1 MSQHRT
7 SRTAPSQV
15 FGSGRLAIVLA
26 TLALIG
32 GCQPQGDHT
41 AAGRQ
46 YLEGGQYR
54 EAIIEFKNAVQAE
67 PGSASARV
75 HLADALE
82 RTHDLAGAE
91 QQLRKAVEANGP
103 ENLVLRIA
111 SIQLDRT
118 EFDKLIREFKDR
130 RLADKPDDSRLRAL
144 VAIAY
149 VGQKQPARAQEQLQ
163 GVVDTPEV
171 TLARAQLLA
180 ATGQVPQA
188 LALLTALADQAQGD
202 TQMPWWLLRATA
214 RLAGAA
220 GDASRSLESIR
231 QAHAA
236 APWNWGV
243 TGEYAEALVNAGKT
257 DEAAAVRDQLRK
269 QAPNYFWTHYLDA
282 LLFARA
288 GRVDESH
295 AAALRALVMS
305 PHHLPVG
312 LLAASA
318 ELSKGDLLLADKR
331 LQTLAQ
337 EHPRSLPALRML
349 VQSKV
354 RSRKPDEA
362 MAAIGRGLLIAPQD
376 VELLTMK
383 ADIEWTR
390 GERKAAVA
398 TLTGLAAARP
408 GHVDVMLSLAEARAG
423 IGEKMQAAR
432 LLDEAAARSGQDAG
446 LRGRVVGSAL
456 RLGYLDQAR
465 RLADQGVALLPD
477 AAQARLTLAAVQ
489 AAQRD
494 VAAAWA
500 TTVAVLDREPG
511 HAAALIAL
519 APMAQTPAQQDE
531 LRARHAKAMQTGP
544 ASAPV
549 ILQYAAL
556 QRSVPGA
563 GAAGV
568 ASGAGGAGGASGAGT
583 GETPLAILQRGLAAL
598 PASLPLREAVVEEQ
612 FRAGQHDLALA
623 TARTGAALDDAP
635 AQALALQASVHERLG
650 QIEPALEL
658 YRKLQASQPQ
668 RPEWRFRLARLDA
681 AAGRRTEAATLL
693 RALLKERPFDAT
705 IYLELADLALPQNPD
720 EALSIARQ
728 MGERDELR
736 GAALL
741 LQGDVLART
750 GKTEAA
756 LVQFGKASRLGMEPA
771 ATLRAVRTLDAAGR
785 TAAADDELAG
795 AMKRFRGNPAVLGFA
810 AQRALDAGRHAQAVT
825 VLQQL
830 AGAAPNNPMVLNDLA
845 WAQVLAG
852 SADALANSR
861 RASAAL
867 PNNANVLD
875 TLGMALAQA
884 GRHDEAIDSLRAA
897 TNLAPLAVQPRLHLS
912 RQLLAAGDRAGA
924 RAALQA
930 VPAARLDDSQK
941 ATYAQ
946 LMGALGNS

>member
-1 MSQHRT
+1 
-7 SRTAPSQV
+7 
-15 FGSGRLAIVLA
+15 
-26 TLALIG
+26 
-32 GCQPQGDHT
+32 
-41 AAGRQ
+41 
-46 YLEGGQYR
+46 
-54 EAIIEFKNAVQAE
+54 
-67 PGSASARV
+67 
-75 HLADALE
+75 
-82 RTHDLAGAE
+82 
-91 QQLRKAVEANGP
+91 
-103 ENLVLRIA
+103 
-111 SIQLDRT
+111 
-118 EFDKLIREFKDR
+118 
-130 RLADKPDDSRLRAL
+130 
-144 VAIAY
+144 
-149 VGQKQPARAQEQLQ
+149 
-163 GVVDTPEV
+163 
-171 TLARAQLLA
+171 
-180 ATGQVPQA
+180 
-188 LALLTALADQAQGD
+188 
-202 TQMPWWLLRATA
+202 
-214 RLAGAA
+214 
-220 GDASRSLESIR
+220 
-231 QAHAA
+231 
-236 APWNWGV
+236 
-243 TGEYAEALVNAGKT
+243 
-257 DEAAAVRDQLRK
+257 
-269 QAPNYFWTHYLDA
+269 
-282 LLFARA
+282 
-288 GRVDESH
+288 
-295 AAALRALVMS
+295 MS

-376 VELLTMK
+376 VDLLTMK
-383 ADIEWTR
+383 ADIEWKR

-423 IGEKMQAAR
+423 VGEKMQAAR

-556 QRSVPGA
+556 QRTAPGA
-563 GAAGV
+563 NGTGAA
-568 ASGAGGAGGASGAGT
+568 AAGD
-583 GETPLAILQRGLAAL
+583 TPLAILQRGLAAL

-623 TARTGAALDDAP
+623 TARTGAALDGAP

-658 YRKLQASQPQ
+658 YRQLRASQPQ

-693 RALLKERPFDAT
+693 RTLLKERPFDAT
-705 IYLELADLALPQNPD
+705 IYLELADLALPHNPD

-728 MGERDELR
+728 MGERDELK

-785 TAAADDELAG
+785 AAAADDELAG
-795 AMKRFRGNPAVLGFA
+795 AMKRFRGDPAVLGFA
-810 AQRALDAGRHAQAVT
+810 AQRALDAGRHAHAVT

-884 GRHDEAIDSLRAA
+884 GRHDEAIASLRAA